1 MIVKKTIK
9 NNFIEL
15 KDEFSSFWNLEKFI
29 IIKLSSPKLQRYGWG
44 TSILIPISMTHEVKF
59 LEASAVAYEAKFYQ
73 HI

>member
-44 TSILIPISMTHEVKF
+44 TSTLIPISMTHDVKF